1 MRWSV
6 GLALY
11 FIIWWTM
18 LFTVLPFAGVRQGES
33 GTVVPGTPESA
44 PVKPRLARL
53 FLINTVVATAVFGL
67 VWLVITQRWVQF
79 DVGNVTRP

>member
-1 MRWSV
+1 MRLSV

-11 FIIWWTM
+11 VIIWWTM

-44 PVKPRLARL
+44 PVRPRLLRI
-53 FLINTVVATAVFGL
+53 FLINTVVATVVFAV
-67 VWLVITQRWVQF
+67 VWLVIASGWVRF
-79 DVGNVTRP
+79 EASGSPVR